1 MIFPF
6 EREAERGDPMPDNL
20 SLPDQ
25 LAYQFLAN
33 LYDRVRRGTITREQA
48 IKEKGQMTYQRNI
61 QESTLKTYRDMSE
74 RWTFLWKQTE
84 GARTR
89 YMLRRTLNAADELCA
104 SLDGLLVKVA
114 DP

>member
-1 MIFPF
+1 
-6 EREAERGDPMPDNL
+6 MPDCL

-61 QESTLKTYRDMSE
+61 QESALKAYRDMSE
-74 RWTFLWKQTE
+74 HWTCLWKQTE
-84 GARTR
+84 GARAKYR
-89 YMLRRTLNAADELCA
+89 IYRTLAAADALCD
-104 SLDGLLVKVA
+104 SLDGFSSKAVN
-114 DP
+114 